1 MLIKITEALNSI
13 IGKLYAF
20 SYLVSYLFMSPLK
33 FSELTIKSL
42 IKWIINN

>member
-42 IKWIINN
+42 IKRIIHN